1 MYIILFGPLVQ
12 IRGNKMAPKIID
24 KKRKRQ
30 ELAFKAY
37 DFISTFG
44 IKKFS
49 TTSFIKYLDIGKSSF
64 YHYFKSKDEIICEIY
79 YQTALDDI
87 QQSINKIKPTMGL
100 EEKLE
105 IVFEFYLCETNTS
118 DKEFYMEFLNIY
130 ADKKID
136 IMREYDKDL
145 MQRFQQLLTNIFEE
159 EIIKNSISPIGL
171 ELINSMII
179 TADGMLMYSFTIED
193 FNLQKEFKKYL
204 ISIIKLLKTTK
215 CIQS

>member
-1 MYIILFGPLVQ
+1 
-12 IRGNKMAPKIID
+12 MAPKTVD
-24 KKRKRQ
+24 KKLKRQ

-49 TTSFIKYLDIGKSSF
+49 TSSFIKYLDIGKSSF

-79 YQTALDDI
+79 YQTTLDDI
-87 QQSINKIKPTMGL
+87 NQINKRIQPSMSL

-105 IVFEFYLCETNTS
+105 IVFEFYLCETNTE

-136 IMREYDKDL
+136 VMEEYDKDL
-145 MQRFQQLLTNIFEE
+145 MQRFQQLLTGILEE
-159 EIIKNSISPIGL
+159 EIEKNHISSL
-171 ELINSMII
+171 SLSLINSMLI
-179 TADGMLMYSFTIED
+179 TADGMLMYSFSLAN
-193 FNLQKEFKKYL
+193 FNLQYEFRKYL
-204 ISIIKLLKTTK
+204 TSIIKLLQK
-215 CIQS
+215 